1 MNIDLNHMN
10 KNEKK
15 ILYIQNMRP
24 MLNKEALF
32 CDENSEYRLPPE
44 PDKNSE
50 VKIRFRTAVGNVD
63 RVYLCVG
70 DEEHLMEHIENDMLF
85 DYYEYVFKVF
95 HCYNGEELIN
105 FNIEYDV
112 LMLDIDMPD
121 KDGIEAARTLL
132 KNGYNPQIIMLSSKR
147 ERFKDAFKIGAKRCL
162 VKKKK
167 LLQITENLNNQMMI
181 MDDQLIALD
190 NAVNIGA
197 IMTTIKNANNA
208 LKNNQASVEELQD
221 EGEKIKEHKD
231 NIGELNQVIEDYN
244 NENDDED
251 DLADE
256 LEKCANELK
265 EEAKLPSAN
274 KEDLNDKGKIKNLDD
289 ELNLMSL

>member
-1 MNIDLNHMN
+1 MGGSSS
-10 KNEKK
+10 KKEKEEKEKK
-15 ILYIQNMRP
+15 E
-24 MLNKEALF
+24 KEAKQKCLETKALLEEKLKKMGELYDAKF
-32 CDENSEYRLPPE
+32 KEAKELENEARKKLKS
-44 PDKNSE
+44 
-50 VKIRFRTAVGNVD
+50 
-63 RVYLCVG
+63 G
-70 DEEHLMEHIENDMLF
+70 D
-85 DYYEYVFKVF
+85 
-95 HCYNGEELIN
+95 
-105 FNIEYDV
+105 
-112 LMLDIDMPD
+112 
-121 KDGIEAARTLL
+121 
-132 KNGYNPQIIMLSSKR
+132 
-147 ERFKDAFKIGAKRCL
+147 KIGAKRCL

-190 NAVNIGA
+190 NAANIGA
-197 IMTTIKNANNA
+197 IMTTIKTANNA
-208 LKNNQASVEELQD
+208 LKNNQVSVEELQN
-221 EGEKIKEHKD
+221 EGEKIKEHQD
-231 NIGELNQVIEDYN
+231 NIGELNLVIEDYN

>member
-1 MNIDLNHMN
+1 MGGSSS
-10 KNEKK
+10 KKEKEEKEKK
-15 ILYIQNMRP
+15 E
-24 MLNKEALF
+24 KEAKQKCLETKALLEEKLKKMGELYDAKF
-32 CDENSEYRLPPE
+32 KEAKELENEARKKLKS
-44 PDKNSE
+44 
-50 VKIRFRTAVGNVD
+50 
-63 RVYLCVG
+63 G
-70 DEEHLMEHIENDMLF
+70 D
-85 DYYEYVFKVF
+85 
-95 HCYNGEELIN
+95 
-105 FNIEYDV
+105 
-112 LMLDIDMPD
+112 
-121 KDGIEAARTLL
+121 
-132 KNGYNPQIIMLSSKR
+132 
-147 ERFKDAFKIGAKRCL
+147 KIGAKRCL

-190 NAVNIGA
+190 NAANIGA

-208 LKNNQASVEELQD
+208 LKNNQVSVEELQD
-221 EGEKIKEHKD
+221 EGEKIEENKD
-231 NIGELNQVIEDYN
+231 NIGELNLVIEDYN

>member
-1 MNIDLNHMN
+1 MGGSSS
-10 KNEKK
+10 KKEKEEKEKK
-15 ILYIQNMRP
+15 E
-24 MLNKEALF
+24 KEAKQKCLETKALLEEKLKKMGELY
-32 CDENSEYRLPPE
+32 DEKFKEAKELENEARKKLKS
-44 PDKNSE
+44 
-50 VKIRFRTAVGNVD
+50 
-63 RVYLCVG
+63 G
-70 DEEHLMEHIENDMLF
+70 D
-85 DYYEYVFKVF
+85 
-95 HCYNGEELIN
+95 
-105 FNIEYDV
+105 
-112 LMLDIDMPD
+112 
-121 KDGIEAARTLL
+121 
-132 KNGYNPQIIMLSSKR
+132 
-147 ERFKDAFKIGAKRCL
+147 KIGAKRCL

-190 NAVNIGA
+190 NAANIGA
-197 IMTTIKNANNA
+197 IMTTIKKANNA
-208 LKNNQASVEELQD
+208 LKNNQVSVEELQN
-221 EGEKIKEHKD
+221 EGENIKEHQD
-231 NIGELNQVIEDYN
+231 NIGELNLVIEDYN

>member
-1 MNIDLNHMN
+1 MGGSSS
-10 KNEKK
+10 KKEKEEKEKK
-15 ILYIQNMRP
+15 E
-24 MLNKEALF
+24 KEAKQKCLETKALLEEKLKKMGELYDAKF
-32 CDENSEYRLPPE
+32 KEAKELENEARKKLKS
-44 PDKNSE
+44 
-50 VKIRFRTAVGNVD
+50 
-63 RVYLCVG
+63 G
-70 DEEHLMEHIENDMLF
+70 D
-85 DYYEYVFKVF
+85 
-95 HCYNGEELIN
+95 
-105 FNIEYDV
+105 
-112 LMLDIDMPD
+112 
-121 KDGIEAARTLL
+121 
-132 KNGYNPQIIMLSSKR
+132 
-147 ERFKDAFKIGAKRCL
+147 KIGAKRCL

-167 LLQITENLNNQMMI
+167 LLQITENLNNQMMM

-190 NAVNIGA
+190 NAANIGA

-208 LKNNQASVEELQD
+208 LKNNQVSVEELQD

-231 NIGELNQVIEDYN
+231 NIGELNLVIEDYN

>member
-1 MNIDLNHMN
+1 MGGSSS
-10 KNEKK
+10 KKEKEEKEKK
-15 ILYIQNMRP
+15 E
-24 MLNKEALF
+24 KEAKQKCLETKALLEEKLKKMGELYDAKF
-32 CDENSEYRLPPE
+32 KEAKELENEARKKLKS
-44 PDKNSE
+44 
-50 VKIRFRTAVGNVD
+50 
-63 RVYLCVG
+63 G
-70 DEEHLMEHIENDMLF
+70 D
-85 DYYEYVFKVF
+85 
-95 HCYNGEELIN
+95 
-105 FNIEYDV
+105 
-112 LMLDIDMPD
+112 
-121 KDGIEAARTLL
+121 
-132 KNGYNPQIIMLSSKR
+132 
-147 ERFKDAFKIGAKRCL
+147 KIGAKRCL

-190 NAVNIGA
+190 NAANIGA
-197 IMTTIKNANNA
+197 IMTTIKIANNA
-208 LKNNQASVEELQD
+208 LKNNQVSVEELQN

-231 NIGELNQVIEDYN
+231 NIGELNIVIEDYN

>member
-1 MNIDLNHMN
+1 MGGSSS
-10 KNEKK
+10 KKEKEEKEKK
-15 ILYIQNMRP
+15 E
-24 MLNKEALF
+24 KEAKQKCLETKALLEEKLKKMGELYDAKF
-32 CDENSEYRLPPE
+32 KEAKELENEARKKLKS
-44 PDKNSE
+44 
-50 VKIRFRTAVGNVD
+50 
-63 RVYLCVG
+63 G
-70 DEEHLMEHIENDMLF
+70 D
-85 DYYEYVFKVF
+85 
-95 HCYNGEELIN
+95 
-105 FNIEYDV
+105 
-112 LMLDIDMPD
+112 
-121 KDGIEAARTLL
+121 
-132 KNGYNPQIIMLSSKR
+132 
-147 ERFKDAFKIGAKRCL
+147 KIGAKRCL

-167 LLQITENLNNQMMI
+167 LLQITENLNNQMMM

-190 NAVNIGA
+190 NAANIGA

-208 LKNNQASVEELQD
+208 LKNNQVSVEELQN
-221 EGEKIKEHKD
+221 EGEKIKEHQD
-231 NIGELNQVIEDYN
+231 NIGELNLVIEDYN

>member
-1 MNIDLNHMN
+1 MGGSSS
-10 KNEKK
+10 KKEKEEKEKK
-15 ILYIQNMRP
+15 E
-24 MLNKEALF
+24 KEAKQKCLETKALLEEKLKKMGELYDAKF
-32 CDENSEYRLPPE
+32 KEAKELENEARKKLKS
-44 PDKNSE
+44 
-50 VKIRFRTAVGNVD
+50 
-63 RVYLCVG
+63 G
-70 DEEHLMEHIENDMLF
+70 D
-85 DYYEYVFKVF
+85 
-95 HCYNGEELIN
+95 
-105 FNIEYDV
+105 
-112 LMLDIDMPD
+112 
-121 KDGIEAARTLL
+121 
-132 KNGYNPQIIMLSSKR
+132 
-147 ERFKDAFKIGAKRCL
+147 KIGAKRCL

-190 NAVNIGA
+190 NAANIGA
-197 IMTTIKNANNA
+197 IMTTIKTANNA
-208 LKNNQASVEELQD
+208 LKNNQVSVEELQN

-231 NIGELNQVIEDYN
+231 NIGELNIVIEDYN

>member
-1 MNIDLNHMN
+1 MGGSSS
-10 KNEKK
+10 KKEKEEKEKK
-15 ILYIQNMRP
+15 E
-24 MLNKEALF
+24 KEAKQKCLETKALLEEKLKKMGELYDAKF
-32 CDENSEYRLPPE
+32 KEAKELENEARKKLKS
-44 PDKNSE
+44 
-50 VKIRFRTAVGNVD
+50 
-63 RVYLCVG
+63 G
-70 DEEHLMEHIENDMLF
+70 D
-85 DYYEYVFKVF
+85 
-95 HCYNGEELIN
+95 
-105 FNIEYDV
+105 
-112 LMLDIDMPD
+112 
-121 KDGIEAARTLL
+121 
-132 KNGYNPQIIMLSSKR
+132 
-147 ERFKDAFKIGAKRCL
+147 KIGAKRCL

-167 LLQITENLNNQMMI
+167 LLQITENLNNQMMM

-231 NIGELNQVIEDYN
+231 NIGELNEVIEDYN

>member
-1 MNIDLNHMN
+1 MGGSSS
-10 KNEKK
+10 KKEKEEKEKK
-15 ILYIQNMRP
+15 E
-24 MLNKEALF
+24 KEAKQKCLETKALLEEKLKKMGELY
-32 CDENSEYRLPPE
+32 DEKFKEAKELENEARKKLKS
-44 PDKNSE
+44 
-50 VKIRFRTAVGNVD
+50 
-63 RVYLCVG
+63 G
-70 DEEHLMEHIENDMLF
+70 D
-85 DYYEYVFKVF
+85 
-95 HCYNGEELIN
+95 
-105 FNIEYDV
+105 
-112 LMLDIDMPD
+112 
-121 KDGIEAARTLL
+121 
-132 KNGYNPQIIMLSSKR
+132 
-147 ERFKDAFKIGAKRCL
+147 KIGAKRCL

-190 NAVNIGA
+190 NAANIGA
-197 IMTTIKNANNA
+197 IMTTIKIANNA
-208 LKNNQASVEELQD
+208 LKNNQVSVEELQN
-221 EGEKIKEHKD
+221 EGEKIIEDKD
-231 NIGELNQVIEDYN
+231 NIGELNKVIEDYN

>member
-1 MNIDLNHMN
+1 MGGSSS
-10 KNEKK
+10 KKEKEEKEKK
-15 ILYIQNMRP
+15 E
-24 MLNKEALF
+24 KEAKQKCLETKALLEEKLKKMGELYDAKF
-32 CDENSEYRLPPE
+32 KEAKELENEARKKLKS
-44 PDKNSE
+44 
-50 VKIRFRTAVGNVD
+50 
-63 RVYLCVG
+63 G
-70 DEEHLMEHIENDMLF
+70 D
-85 DYYEYVFKVF
+85 
-95 HCYNGEELIN
+95 
-105 FNIEYDV
+105 
-112 LMLDIDMPD
+112 
-121 KDGIEAARTLL
+121 
-132 KNGYNPQIIMLSSKR
+132 
-147 ERFKDAFKIGAKRCL
+147 KIGAKRCL

-190 NAVNIGA
+190 NAANIGA
-197 IMTTIKNANNA
+197 IMTTIKIANNA
-208 LKNNQASVEELQD
+208 LKNNQVSVEELQN

-231 NIGELNQVIEDYN
+231 NIGELNIVIEDYN

-274 KEDLNDKGKIKNLDD
+274 KEDLNDEGEIKNLDD

>member
-1 MNIDLNHMN
+1 M
-10 KNEKK
+10 KQKKRKRKEKK
-15 ILYIQNMRP
+15 KMKKEKEKKE
-24 MLNKEALF
+24 KEAKQKCLETKALLEEKLKKMGELYDAKF
-32 CDENSEYRLPPE
+32 KEAKELENEARKKLKS
-44 PDKNSE
+44 
-50 VKIRFRTAVGNVD
+50 
-63 RVYLCVG
+63 G
-70 DEEHLMEHIENDMLF
+70 D
-85 DYYEYVFKVF
+85 
-95 HCYNGEELIN
+95 
-105 FNIEYDV
+105 
-112 LMLDIDMPD
+112 
-121 KDGIEAARTLL
+121 
-132 KNGYNPQIIMLSSKR
+132 
-147 ERFKDAFKIGAKRCL
+147 KIGAKRCL

-190 NAVNIGA
+190 NAANIGA

-208 LKNNQASVEELQD
+208 LKNNQVSVEELQN

-231 NIGELNQVIEDYN
+231 NIGELNIVIEDYN

>member
-1 MNIDLNHMN
+1 MGGSSS
-10 KNEKK
+10 KKEKEEKEKK
-15 ILYIQNMRP
+15 E
-24 MLNKEALF
+24 KEAKQKCLETKALLEEKLKKMGELYDAKF
-32 CDENSEYRLPPE
+32 KEAKELENEARKKLKS
-44 PDKNSE
+44 
-50 VKIRFRTAVGNVD
+50 
-63 RVYLCVG
+63 G
-70 DEEHLMEHIENDMLF
+70 D
-85 DYYEYVFKVF
+85 
-95 HCYNGEELIN
+95 
-105 FNIEYDV
+105 
-112 LMLDIDMPD
+112 
-121 KDGIEAARTLL
+121 
-132 KNGYNPQIIMLSSKR
+132 
-147 ERFKDAFKIGAKRCL
+147 KIGAKRCL

-190 NAVNIGA
+190 NAANIGA

-208 LKNNQASVEELQD
+208 LKNNQVSVEELQD

-231 NIGELNQVIEDYN
+231 NIGELNLVIEDYN

>member
-1 MNIDLNHMN
+1 MGGSSS
-10 KNEKK
+10 KKEKEEKEKK
-15 ILYIQNMRP
+15 E
-24 MLNKEALF
+24 KEAKQKCLETKALLEEKLKKMGELYDAKF
-32 CDENSEYRLPPE
+32 KEAKELENEARKKLKS
-44 PDKNSE
+44 
-50 VKIRFRTAVGNVD
+50 
-63 RVYLCVG
+63 G
-70 DEEHLMEHIENDMLF
+70 D
-85 DYYEYVFKVF
+85 
-95 HCYNGEELIN
+95 
-105 FNIEYDV
+105 
-112 LMLDIDMPD
+112 
-121 KDGIEAARTLL
+121 
-132 KNGYNPQIIMLSSKR
+132 
-147 ERFKDAFKIGAKRCL
+147 KIGAKRCL

-190 NAVNIGA
+190 NAANIGA
-197 IMTTIKNANNA
+197 IMTTIKQANNA
-208 LKNNQASVEELQD
+208 LKNNQVSVEELQN
-221 EGEKIKEHKD
+221 EGENIIEHKD
-231 NIGELNQVIEDYN
+231 NIGELNKVIEDYN

>member
-1 MNIDLNHMN
+1 MGGSSS
-10 KNEKK
+10 KKEKEEKEKK
-15 ILYIQNMRP
+15 E
-24 MLNKEALF
+24 KEAKQKCLETKALLEEKLKKMGELYDAKF
-32 CDENSEYRLPPE
+32 KEAKELENEARKKLKS
-44 PDKNSE
+44 
-50 VKIRFRTAVGNVD
+50 
-63 RVYLCVG
+63 G
-70 DEEHLMEHIENDMLF
+70 D
-85 DYYEYVFKVF
+85 
-95 HCYNGEELIN
+95 
-105 FNIEYDV
+105 
-112 LMLDIDMPD
+112 
-121 KDGIEAARTLL
+121 
-132 KNGYNPQIIMLSSKR
+132 
-147 ERFKDAFKIGAKRCL
+147 KIGAKRCL

-190 NAVNIGA
+190 NAANIGA
-197 IMTTIKNANNA
+197 IMTTIKKANNA
-208 LKNNQASVEELQD
+208 LKNNQVSVEELQD

-231 NIGELNQVIEDYN
+231 NIGELNLVIEDYN

>member
-1 MNIDLNHMN
+1 MGGSSS
-10 KNEKK
+10 KKEKEEKEKK
-15 ILYIQNMRP
+15 E
-24 MLNKEALF
+24 KEAKQKCLETKALLEEKLKKMGELYDAKF
-32 CDENSEYRLPPE
+32 KEAKELENEARKKLKS
-44 PDKNSE
+44 
-50 VKIRFRTAVGNVD
+50 
-63 RVYLCVG
+63 G
-70 DEEHLMEHIENDMLF
+70 D
-85 DYYEYVFKVF
+85 
-95 HCYNGEELIN
+95 
-105 FNIEYDV
+105 
-112 LMLDIDMPD
+112 
-121 KDGIEAARTLL
+121 
-132 KNGYNPQIIMLSSKR
+132 
-147 ERFKDAFKIGAKRCL
+147 KIGAKRCL

-197 IMTTIKNANNA
+197 IMTTIKSANNA
-208 LKNNQASVEELQD
+208 LKNNQVSVEELQN
-221 EGEKIKEHKD
+221 EGEKIIEDKD
-231 NIGELNQVIEDYN
+231 NIGELNKVIEDYN

>member
-1 MNIDLNHMN
+1 MGGSSS
-10 KNEKK
+10 KKEKEEKEKK
-15 ILYIQNMRP
+15 E
-24 MLNKEALF
+24 KEAKQKCLETKALLEEKLKKMGELYDAKF
-32 CDENSEYRLPPE
+32 KEAKELENEARKKLKS
-44 PDKNSE
+44 
-50 VKIRFRTAVGNVD
+50 
-63 RVYLCVG
+63 G
-70 DEEHLMEHIENDMLF
+70 D
-85 DYYEYVFKVF
+85 
-95 HCYNGEELIN
+95 
-105 FNIEYDV
+105 
-112 LMLDIDMPD
+112 
-121 KDGIEAARTLL
+121 
-132 KNGYNPQIIMLSSKR
+132 
-147 ERFKDAFKIGAKRCL
+147 KIGAKRCL

-190 NAVNIGA
+190 NAANIGA
-197 IMTTIKNANNA
+197 IMTTIKIANNA
-208 LKNNQASVEELQD
+208 LKNNQVSVEELQD
-221 EGEKIKEHKD
+221 EGEKIEENKD
-231 NIGELNQVIEDYN
+231 NIGELNLVIEDYN

>member
-1 MNIDLNHMN
+1 MGGSSS
-10 KNEKK
+10 KKEKEEKEKK
-15 ILYIQNMRP
+15 E
-24 MLNKEALF
+24 KEAKQKCLETKALLEEKLKKMGELYDAKF
-32 CDENSEYRLPPE
+32 KEAKELENEARKKLKS
-44 PDKNSE
+44 
-50 VKIRFRTAVGNVD
+50 
-63 RVYLCVG
+63 G
-70 DEEHLMEHIENDMLF
+70 D
-85 DYYEYVFKVF
+85 
-95 HCYNGEELIN
+95 
-105 FNIEYDV
+105 
-112 LMLDIDMPD
+112 
-121 KDGIEAARTLL
+121 
-132 KNGYNPQIIMLSSKR
+132 
-147 ERFKDAFKIGAKRCL
+147 KIGAKRCL

-190 NAVNIGA
+190 NAANIGA
-197 IMTTIKNANNA
+197 IMTTIKSANNA
-208 LKNNQASVEELQD
+208 LKNNQVSVEELQD
-221 EGEKIKEHKD
+221 EGEKIEENKD
-231 NIGELNQVIEDYN
+231 NIGELNLVIEDYN

>member
-1 MNIDLNHMN
+1 MGGSSS
-10 KNEKK
+10 KKEKEEKEKK
-15 ILYIQNMRP
+15 E
-24 MLNKEALF
+24 KEAKQKCLETKALLEEKLKKMGELY
-32 CDENSEYRLPPE
+32 DEKFKEAKELENEARKKLKS
-44 PDKNSE
+44 
-50 VKIRFRTAVGNVD
+50 
-63 RVYLCVG
+63 G
-70 DEEHLMEHIENDMLF
+70 D
-85 DYYEYVFKVF
+85 
-95 HCYNGEELIN
+95 
-105 FNIEYDV
+105 
-112 LMLDIDMPD
+112 
-121 KDGIEAARTLL
+121 
-132 KNGYNPQIIMLSSKR
+132 
-147 ERFKDAFKIGAKRCL
+147 KIGAKRCL

-190 NAVNIGA
+190 NAANIGA
-197 IMTTIKNANNA
+197 IMTTIKKANNA
-208 LKNNQASVEELQD
+208 LKNNQVSVEELQN

-231 NIGELNQVIEDYN
+231 NIGELNIVIEDYN

>member
-1 MNIDLNHMN
+1 MGGSSS
-10 KNEKK
+10 KKEKEEKEKK
-15 ILYIQNMRP
+15 E
-24 MLNKEALF
+24 KEAKQKCLETKALLEEKLKKMGELYDAKF
-32 CDENSEYRLPPE
+32 KEAKELENEARKKLKS
-44 PDKNSE
+44 
-50 VKIRFRTAVGNVD
+50 
-63 RVYLCVG
+63 G
-70 DEEHLMEHIENDMLF
+70 D
-85 DYYEYVFKVF
+85 
-95 HCYNGEELIN
+95 
-105 FNIEYDV
+105 
-112 LMLDIDMPD
+112 
-121 KDGIEAARTLL
+121 
-132 KNGYNPQIIMLSSKR
+132 
-147 ERFKDAFKIGAKRCL
+147 KIGAKRCL

-167 LLQITENLNNQMMI
+167 LLQITENLNNQMMM

-208 LKNNQASVEELQD
+208 LKNNQVSVEELQN
-221 EGEKIKEHKD
+221 EGEKIKEHQD
-231 NIGELNQVIEDYN
+231 NIGELNLVIEDYN

>member
-1 MNIDLNHMN
+1 MGGSSS
-10 KNEKK
+10 KKEKEEKEKK
-15 ILYIQNMRP
+15 E
-24 MLNKEALF
+24 KEAKQKCLETKALLEEKLKKMGELYDAKF
-32 CDENSEYRLPPE
+32 KEAKELENEARKKLKS
-44 PDKNSE
+44 
-50 VKIRFRTAVGNVD
+50 
-63 RVYLCVG
+63 G
-70 DEEHLMEHIENDMLF
+70 D
-85 DYYEYVFKVF
+85 
-95 HCYNGEELIN
+95 
-105 FNIEYDV
+105 
-112 LMLDIDMPD
+112 
-121 KDGIEAARTLL
+121 
-132 KNGYNPQIIMLSSKR
+132 
-147 ERFKDAFKIGAKRCL
+147 KIGAKRCL

-190 NAVNIGA
+190 NAANIGA

-208 LKNNQASVEELQD
+208 LKNNQVSVEELQD
-221 EGEKIKEHKD
+221 EGEKIKEHQD
-231 NIGELNQVIEDYN
+231 NIGELNLVIEDYN

>member
-1 MNIDLNHMN
+1 MGGSSS
-10 KNEKK
+10 KKEKEEKEKK
-15 ILYIQNMRP
+15 E
-24 MLNKEALF
+24 KEAKQKCLETKALLEEKLKKMGELY
-32 CDENSEYRLPPE
+32 DEKFKEAKELENEARKKLKS
-44 PDKNSE
+44 
-50 VKIRFRTAVGNVD
+50 
-63 RVYLCVG
+63 G
-70 DEEHLMEHIENDMLF
+70 D
-85 DYYEYVFKVF
+85 
-95 HCYNGEELIN
+95 
-105 FNIEYDV
+105 
-112 LMLDIDMPD
+112 
-121 KDGIEAARTLL
+121 
-132 KNGYNPQIIMLSSKR
+132 
-147 ERFKDAFKIGAKRCL
+147 KIGAKRCL

-190 NAVNIGA
+190 NAANIGA
-197 IMTTIKNANNA
+197 IMTTIKIANNA
-208 LKNNQASVEELQD
+208 LKNNQVSVEELQD
-221 EGEKIKEHKD
+221 EGEKIKEHQD
-231 NIGELNQVIEDYN
+231 NIGELNIVIEDYN

>member
-1 MNIDLNHMN
+1 MGGSSS
-10 KNEKK
+10 KKEKEEKEKK
-15 ILYIQNMRP
+15 E
-24 MLNKEALF
+24 KEAKQKCLETKALLEEKLKKMGELYDAKF
-32 CDENSEYRLPPE
+32 KEAKELENEARKKLKS
-44 PDKNSE
+44 
-50 VKIRFRTAVGNVD
+50 
-63 RVYLCVG
+63 G
-70 DEEHLMEHIENDMLF
+70 D
-85 DYYEYVFKVF
+85 
-95 HCYNGEELIN
+95 
-105 FNIEYDV
+105 
-112 LMLDIDMPD
+112 
-121 KDGIEAARTLL
+121 
-132 KNGYNPQIIMLSSKR
+132 
-147 ERFKDAFKIGAKRCL
+147 KIGAKRCL

-190 NAVNIGA
+190 NAANIGA
-197 IMTTIKNANNA
+197 IMTTIKKANNA
-208 LKNNQASVEELQD
+208 LKNNQVSVEELQD
-221 EGEKIKEHKD
+221 EGEKIEENKD
-231 NIGELNQVIEDYN
+231 NIGELNLVIEDYN